1 MSYVGEE
8 LLWIVFLILLT
19 LLGLEI
25 FAYYFGSSK
34 K

>member
-8 LLWIVFLILLT
+8 LLWILTLLLIA

-25 FAYYFGSSK
+25 IGYFFGSSK